1 MKDTDKLTII
11 GAALE
16 VLESSN
22 RMMSIE
28 EIYNEIID
36 KSLYSFHA
44 QDPLNVLRSEVRRHS
59 VGIDFPTASK
69 KKYFIYDET
78 NGKYSALNNS
88 KNHEKKDD
96 NDCLSQVRKLY
107 NSYLKNFKEN
117 ILNQLKKMNP
127 YDFEKFCMKLLKVYG
142 FSNVEVTQKSRDGGI
157 DGYGRLKV
165 GLAHMNV
172 AFQCKRWDN
181 ASISRKEIDAF
192 RGAIQGEYEQGIFFT
207 TSSFSKEAA
216 KISIKHGAVPI
227 ILIDG
232 SMIVDFMIERQF
244 GIEHEDLPGL
254 SRIKDTTSSA
264 RMDTGPSA
272 Q

>member
-1 MKDTDKLTII
+1 MKSELTII

-16 VLESSN
+16 VLKSTN
-22 RMMSIE
+22 QTMSIE
-28 EIYNEIID
+28 EIYNVIID
-36 KSLYSFHA
+36 KSLYLFHA
-44 QDPLNVLRSEVRRHS
+44 QDPFNVLRSEIRRHS

-69 KKYFIYDET
+69 KKYFIYDKT
-78 NGKYSALNNS
+78 TGKYSVLQKKSINY
-88 KNHEKKDD
+88 EKED
-96 NDCLSQVRKLY
+96 NDCISQVRNLY

-117 ILNQLKKMNP
+117 ILIQLKRMNP

-157 DGYGRLKV
+157 DGIGKLKI

-181 ASISRKEIDAF
+181 TAISRKEIDAF

-207 TSSFSKEAA
+207 TSTFTKEAMRF
-216 KISIKHGAVPI
+216 SIKQGAVPI

-232 SMIVDFMIERQF
+232 SMVVDFMIEKQF
-244 GIEHEDLPGL
+244 GIEHEDLPIYINAL
-254 SRIKDTTSSA
+254 DKIFS
-264 RMDTGPSA
+264 
-272 Q
+272 